1 MLSFTATITEVLKNN
16 IASPL
21 AVKGSVIITS
31 PSGKVKIGDRVV
43 SALDSAFPPPGVNDS
58 YLLFLKYIPATG
70 AYTTLYKVSFG
81 VSNNGGRQRSEGEW
95 AISLANPL
103 RKSPQGIVD
112 AKSGANTQCFRLFV
126 TPLMA

>member
-43 SALDSAFPPPGVNDS
+43 SALDSAFLPPGVNAS

-70 AYTTLYKVSFG
+70 AYTTLYKFSFG
-81 VSNNGGRQRSEGEW
+81 VSNNQLMKLNQAS
-95 AISLANPL
+95 IP
-103 RKSPQGIVD
+103 
-112 AKSGANTQCFRLFV
+112 GAY
-126 TPLMA
+126 